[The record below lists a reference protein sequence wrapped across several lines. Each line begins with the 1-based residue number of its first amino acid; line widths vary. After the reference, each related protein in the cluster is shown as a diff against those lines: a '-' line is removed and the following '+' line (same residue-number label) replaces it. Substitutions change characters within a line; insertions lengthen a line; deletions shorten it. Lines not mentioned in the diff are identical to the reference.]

1 MFRSVRITAMRKR
14 GDPMSDMSIGG
25 MGTSLRSRSPTG
37 PPLLSA
43 HWPWASAGLVAFIL
57 IGIVAVIITLSIVL
71 G

>member
-1 MFRSVRITAMRKR
+1 
-14 GDPMSDMSIGG
+14 MSDMSIGG

>member
-1 MFRSVRITAMRKR
+1 
-14 GDPMSDMSIGG
+14 MSDMSIGG

-43 HWPWASAGLVAFIL
+43 HWPWASARLVAFI
-57 IGIVAVIITLSIVL
+57 AVIITLSIVL